1 MISITKEFTFDV
13 AHFLPNHKGL
23 CANIHGHTYKL
34 QVAING
40 IKNQTEKDTEEGMLI
55 DFSRIKEIVKKE
67 IVDKFDHA
75 FLVGNTDNELEK
87 KVENFLLENNFK
99 TYNINAIKKEDPLE

>member
-40 IKNQTEKDTEEGMLI
+40 IKNQTEKDTEEGML
-55 DFSRIKEIVKKE
+55 FYYLLKWHSSK
-67 IVDKFDHA
+67 
-75 FLVGNTDNELEK
+75 TD
-87 KVENFLLENNFK
+87 
-99 TYNINAIKKEDPLE
+99 Y